1 MLKFKIDHR
10 SFTPKESLRLEEART
25 ILETICNSD
34 LFKEKF
40 LSADFHGET
49 SKWKNKSNLE
59 IYNHFMSGAEVLQ
72 PEIDSEADIDLTIFN
87 PKPWSGT
94 VGYTYKNTIRQWI
107 NRKFF
112 WSLKIFQVA
121 GNIVHEWGHKLG
133 FGHDYKRTKRRPF
146 SICYQ
151 LNRII
156 KECYY
161 EMGFANGQTLPT
173 SNKRRVPKWKRIL
186 FFWRY

>member
-10 SFTPKESLRLEEART
+10 QFTPKESTRLEEARG
-25 ILETICNSD
+25 ICETICNSE

-40 LSADFHGET
+40 LAADFHGET
-49 SKWKNKSNLE
+49 SQWKHNTNE
-59 IYNHFMSGAEVLQ
+59 QIFDHFMAGAEVLQ

-87 PKPWSGT
+87 PKPWSSV
-94 VGYTYKNTIRQWI
+94 VGYTYSNTARQWI

-112 WSLKIFQVA
+112 WSLKLYQVA

-133 FGHDYKRTKRRPF
+133 FGHDYKRTARRPF

-156 KECYY
+156 KECFF
-161 EMGFANGQTLPT
+161 ELGFATAPT
-173 SNKRRVPKWKRIL
+173 IPTKRRVPKWKRIL